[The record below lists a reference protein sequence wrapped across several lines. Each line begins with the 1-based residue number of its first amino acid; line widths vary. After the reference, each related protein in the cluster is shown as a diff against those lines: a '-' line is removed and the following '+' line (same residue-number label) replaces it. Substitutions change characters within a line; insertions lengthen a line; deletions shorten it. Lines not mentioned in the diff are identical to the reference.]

1 MPVDLYV
8 HLVLLNYVILI
19 VDCFKQIKENSERF
33 APVPMLQ
40 AYGVKQT
47 Q

>member
-1 MPVDLYV
+1 MPTDFYV

-33 APVPMLQ
+33 VLVSMLQ